1 MRVQVACFASLSG
14 FTPPD
19 GRMELDAGS
28 TPRDIIHTLGI
39 SEKDVKI
46 VFVNGQNAHPDTRL
60 SDNDRVG
67 LFPAIGGG

>member
-1 MRVQVACFASLSG
+1 MRVQVSCFASLSG

-19 GRMELDAGS
+19 GRMELDTGS
-28 TPRDIIHTLGI
+28 TPRDIIRKLGI
-39 SEKDVKI
+39 SENDVKI
-46 VFVNGQNAHPDTRL
+46 IFVNGQNAHADARL